1 MGIFSHIDILL
12 SRLTEDETEKWLRFH
27 DELDRRYQHER
38 NKSNQFT
45 GMADDI
51 FGKYEKKNNYKIGG
65 LQETVKIID
74 PTPFLMKDL
83 DETEKLLYSNYIPK
97 INSIEVTRKEKVFHL
112 IRKGKISCD
121 RAKELLRQ
129 IYKTEELN
137 IMENPRQ
144 MLARDLL
151 KQDVLTPDQFR
162 VLFEGDLSK
171 DKQKTNIY
179 NNQFIL
185 QSNPSTHNSNYQCV
199 VCGSFNVETA
209 YNDWVVSK
217 KIITCLD
224 CNNEYSKERKQ
235 NGKD

>member
-1 MGIFSHIDILL
+1 MGLFSHIDKLL

-27 DELDRRYQHER
+27 DELDKKYQSEI

-45 GMADDI
+45 GISDDI
-51 FGKYEKKNNYKIGG
+51 FGDYENKNNYKIGG
-65 LQETVKIID
+65 LQETVTIIN
-74 PTPFLMKDL
+74 PTSFLMKDL
-83 DETEKLLYSNYIPK
+83 DETEKLLYLNYIPK
-97 INSIEVTRKEKVFHL
+97 IKSKEVTRKEKVFHL
-112 IRKGKISCD
+112 IREGKISSD

-129 IYKTEELN
+129 INKTEELN
-137 IMENPRQ
+137 YMESPRQ

-151 KQDVLTPDQFR
+151 EQDVLTPNQFR
-162 VLFEGDLSK
+162 VLFEGDLNK
-171 DKQKTNIY
+171 DKQKTNKY

-199 VCGSFNVETA
+199 VCGSFNVETG
-209 YNDWVVSK
+209 NSDWGIRK
-217 KIITCLD
+217 KIITCVD